1 MAELSDDEMIRYSRH
16 LVMPEIGPSGQRK
29 LKAAKVLVVGAGG
42 LGSALGL
49 YLAAAGVGVIGLA
62 DDDAVEASN
71 LQRQVI
77 HSVSSLGR
85 LKTSSARERVQ
96 SLNPWARVPEFNVR
110 ISRANALDI
119 FRDFDVIADA
129 SDNFATRYLIN
140 DACALLGKTDVYGAV
155 LRFEGQAA
163 VFDTGRG
170 SCLRCLYPEPP
181 EAGEILSGGEAGV
194 LAVLPGIVGCIQA
207 NEIIKLILGGGRPLI
222 DRLLGVDAWSMRFHE
237 FRLRKDPGCPLCGE
251 HPSIRE
257 I

>member
-16 LVMPEIGPSGQRK
+16 LVMPEIGPPGQQK
-29 LKAAKVLVVGAGG
+29 LKAARVLIVGAGG

-49 YLAAAGVGVIGLA
+49 YLAAAGVGVIGLV

-77 HSVSSLGR
+77 HSSSSLGR
-85 LKTSSARERVQ
+85 LKTSSARERIQ
-96 SLNPWARVPEFNVR
+96 GINPWARVPEFSVR
-110 ISRANALDI
+110 LSRANVLEI
-119 FRDFDVIADA
+119 FRDFDIIADA

-140 DACALLGKTDVYGAV
+140 DACVLLGKPEVYGAV
-155 LRFEGQAA
+155 LRFEGQTG
-163 VFDTGRG
+163 VFDAGRG

-181 EAGEILSGGEAGV
+181 EAGEIPSGGEAGV

-207 NEIIKLILGGGRPLI
+207 NETIKLILGSGRALI
-222 DRLLGVDAWSMRFHE
+222 DRLLGFDAWAMRFHE

-251 HPSIRE
+251 HPRIRE
-257 I
+257 V